1 VEASAGCIAYTA
13 GKVSA
18 EDSAILTVAGAC
30 DGTTARLAA
39 RRTHSVDLHPNLR

>member
-39 RRTHSVDLHPNLR
+39 RRTHGVDLHPNLR